1 MWLEPV
7 QQTGSVANKVMNQ
20 NLDLTL
26 SNLRLAATIL
36 ATLVKKSKK
45 AQPG

>member
-1 MWLEPV
+1 M
-7 QQTGSVANKVMNQ
+7 QVMFIER
-20 NLDLTL
+20 DDV
-26 SNLRLAATIL
+26 RLAMQSV

>member
-1 MWLEPV
+1 MRNFEV
-7 QQTGSVANKVMNQ
+7 
-20 NLDLTL
+20 DLKYM
-26 SNLRLAATIL
+26 RLATTLL